1 MTPAL
6 LAIDHAA
13 LPAGWARNFATTLSV
28 RDRIASNSTRTA
40 DRLGALPVAIL
51 FALFAVALAGC
62 AGGGNVVPDSG
73 RQFQL
78 VWQVTK
84 ETRGA
89 IVRGQIG
96 NPYAVPARDIH
107 LLVEGLDAGGSVV
120 TTMTSVVRRIV
131 LSGDRAPFEILVPGD
146 ASRYRVS
153 VVTFDLVL
161 PRGGR

>member
-1 MTPAL
+1 VAKRSGQPGV
-6 LAIDHAA
+6 
-13 LPAGWARNFATTLSV
+13 LP
-28 RDRIASNSTRTA
+28 I
-40 DRLGALPVAIL
+40 AIL
-51 FALFAVALAGC
+51 FALFAGALSGC
-62 AGGGNVVPDSG
+62 TGGGNVVPDSG

-78 VWQVTK
+78 DWQVTK
-84 ETRGA
+84 EPRGA
-89 IVRGQIG
+89 IVRGRIG

-131 LSGDRAPFEILVPGD
+131 LSGDRAPFEVLVPGD
-146 ASRYRVS
+146 AARYRVS

>member
-1 MTPAL
+1 MAKRSGQP
-6 LAIDHAA
+6 
-13 LPAGWARNFATTLSV
+13 S
-28 RDRIASNSTRTA
+28 
-40 DRLGALPVAIL
+40 ALPVVIL
-51 FALFAVALAGC
+51 VVLFGVALSGC
-62 AGGGNVVPDSG
+62 ARGGTAGPGAG

-78 VWQVTK
+78 DWQVTK

-96 NPYAVPARDIH
+96 NPYGVPARDIH

-131 LSGDRAPFEILVPGD
+131 LSGDRAPFDVFVPGD
-146 ASRYRVS
+146 AARYRVS
-153 VVTFDLVL
+153 VVSFDLVL

>member
-1 MTPAL
+1 MLRVAL
-6 LAIDHAA
+6 LFV
-13 LPAGWARNFATTLSV
+13 LFA
-28 RDRIASNSTRTA
+28 
-40 DRLGALPVAIL
+40 GALS
-51 FALFAVALAGC
+51 GC
-62 AGGGNVVPDSG
+62 ARDGNVVPDAG
-73 RQFQL
+73 RRFQL
-78 VWQVTK
+78 DWQVTK

-120 TTMTSVVRRIV
+120 TRMTSVVRRIV
-131 LSGDRAPFEILVPGD
+131 LSGDRAPFEVLVPGD
-146 ASRYRVS
+146 AARYRVS

>member
-1 MTPAL
+1 V
-6 LAIDHAA
+6 
-13 LPAGWARNFATTLSV
+13 ARRS
-28 RDRIASNSTRTA
+28 DRP
-40 DRLGALPVAIL
+40 GVLPVAIL
-51 FALFAVALAGC
+51 VVILGVTLSGC
-62 AGGGNVVPDSG
+62 ARGGNVVPDAG

-78 VWQVTK
+78 DWQVTK

-107 LLVEGLDAGGSVV
+107 LLVEGLDAGGRVV

-131 LSGDRAPFEILVPGD
+131 LSGDRAPFDVLVPGD
-146 ASRYRVS
+146 AVRYRVS

>member
-1 MTPAL
+1 VTPAL
-6 LAIDHAA
+6 LALDHAA

-28 RDRIASNSTRTA
+28 WDRIASNSTRTA
-40 DRLGALPVAIL
+40 DRLGIL